1 MTGTAH
7 PARVAPQRPG
17 PSPDLPVPQ
26 QPGSRAPSRRGGLRQ
41 PVGRRTPSFVALLV
55 IVTNLV
61 LLGTVMGLS
70 ATAAPS
76 LANND
81 SAWSMFRSQGLWVA
95 AGMVTM
101 LVLLRVDYHHWR
113 RLAMVG
119 LGLSLAL
126 LVLTTLPDWGI
137 SNNGARRWLG
147 VGPLSFQPSEAAK
160 LPFVIVVASL
170 LSRPSRPISD
180 PRATVHPVILLTAA
194 YVVLQMLQPHLGSS
208 ILIVG
213 IAMSMLFFAGASLL
227 RLLAVSIAAAA
238 ATSLMIAVT
247 PWRRARLGAFFDP
260 WADPM
265 DSAYQPLRSLYALA
279 SGGIKGVGLGAGR
292 SKWGFLPDAH
302 TDFIFA
308 VIGEELGM
316 AGTLFVVSSFISFAF
331 VGLCVAVR
339 APDRLGMLLAWGIT
353 SWIVLQAGLNIGAVL
368 GVFPVVGMTL
378 PLLSFGGSS
387 VVSTLAAVGVLLNV
401 ARQSR

>member
-7 PARVAPQRPG
+7 PAPAAPQQPD

-26 QPGSRAPSRRGGLRQ
+26 QAGSRSPSSRRGLRR
-41 PVGRRTPSFVALLV
+41 PVGRRTPSFVALLA
-55 IVTNLV
+55 IVTMLV

-76 LANND
+76 LANSD
-81 SAWSMFRSQGLWVA
+81 SAWAMFRSQGLWVV
-95 AGMVTM
+95 AGTVAM

-113 RLAMVG
+113 KLAAVG
-119 LGLSLAL
+119 LGLALVL
-126 LVLTTLPDWGI
+126 LVLTALPSWGI
-137 SNNGARRWLG
+137 SSNGARRWLAL
-147 VGPLSFQPSEAAK
+147 GPLSFQPSEAAK
-160 LPFVIVVASL
+160 LPFVIYVASL

-180 PRATVHPVILLTAA
+180 ARATVHPVILLTAA

-213 IAMSMLFFAGASLL
+213 IAMAMLFFAGASLV
-227 RLLAVSIAAAA
+227 RLSAVSIAAAA
-238 ATSLMIAVT
+238 AASLMIAIT

-260 WADPM
+260 WSDPL

-279 SGGIKGVGLGAGR
+279 SGGIKGMGMGAGR

-316 AGTLFVVSSFISFAF
+316 GGTFFVVLAFASFAG
-331 VGLCVAVR
+331 VGMSIAVC
-339 APDRLGMLLAWGIT
+339 APDRFGMLLAWGIT
-353 SWIVLQAGLNIGAVL
+353 SWIALQAGLNIGAVL